1 MDRQYIQ
8 DHRVIERYLSGQLS
22 AAEEQALEEAYLAD
36 PDLLA
41 ELETTERLRAGIK
54 DLGARGELGRVRGAP
69 RWLRALA
76 SPQYA
81 AAASVLLA
89 VALALSG
96 TLYRDNVELRQQQV
110 MTTATAM
117 SMIPLENVRG
127 AAAIEITAPA
137 ENEMAGLL
145 VDAGADGYD
154 SYRVVILRRGE
165 AAPEEIAS
173 AAGLSPDFQSQL
185 AVAVPGRLLTPGL
198 YEIEVEGRMSDWPAD
213 RDSAPV
219 SRMLVRFVAPDS
231 LQ

>member
-1 MDRQYIQ
+1 MNRQYIR
-8 DHRVIERYLSGQLS
+8 DNGVIERYLSGQLS

-41 ELETTERLRAGIK
+41 ELEATERLRAGIK
-54 DLGARGELGRVRGAP
+54 DLSARGELKRARGTAG
-69 RWLRALA
+69 WLGALA

-81 AAASVLLA
+81 AAASVLVA
-89 VALALSG
+89 VSLALSG
-96 TLYRDNVELRQQQV
+96 VLYRENVELRQQQGSS
-110 MTTATAM
+110 TATAM
-117 SMIPLENVRG
+117 SMIPIENVRG
-127 AAAIEITAPA
+127 AAAIEVAAPA

-165 AAPEEIAS
+165 EAPEEIAS
-173 AAGLSPDFQSQL
+173 AVGLSPDFQSQL
-185 AVAVPGRLLTPGL
+185 AVAEPGRLLTPGL
-198 YEIEVEGRMSDWPAD
+198 YEIEVEGRMRDWPAD